1 MIDLTASEEIA
12 DDARARANV
21 LRLAAAQALTGANSA
36 VIFATGSIVGATL
49 APNISL
55 ATVPL
60 SMYVLGLAAGTLPTG
75 AISRAYGRRAAF
87 IIGTG
92 CGVLTGALGAFAIL
106 HGSFWLFCG
115 ATFLGG
121 LYGAVAQSYRFA
133 AADGASAAF
142 RPKAVSWVMAGGV
155 FAGVLGP
162 QLVQWTMDVW
172 PPYLF
177 AFSFVMQALVALV
190 AMAVLAGVDAP
201 KPAATDL
208 HGGRPLFQIARH
220 PRFIAAALCGVIAYP
235 MMNLVMTSAPLAM
248 KMCGLTVSDSNFG
261 IQWHIVAMYGPSFFT
276 GSLIARFGAP
286 RIVALGLSLEAV
298 AAMIGL
304 SGITA
309 PHFWATL
316 IVLGV
321 GWNFGFVGA
330 SALVLETHRP
340 QERNKVQAFNDF
352 LVFGMMAI
360 GSFSSGQLLANYG
373 WSAVNMV
380 VFPPVL
386 LGLAVLSFVSF
397 AKRRAKLRAGGRVS
411 RAQYLEWLPSADS
424 SLAIEVFFR
433 PVDHAVRVTARRSKK
448 RWTPPITPSSTR
460 PPSATRAGASCWSA
474 SCSRRLA
481 GGSASTA
488 RASMSPNCTGCA
500 AGRRR

>member
-1 MIDLTASEEIA
+1 MATPGRKYQMIDLTAADEIA
-12 DDARARANV
+12 DDVRARSNV
-21 LRLAAAQALTGANSA
+21 VRLAAAQALTGANSA

-49 APNISL
+49 APDMSL

-75 AISRAYGRRAAF
+75 VISRLYGRRVAF

-92 CGVLTGALGAFAIL
+92 CGVATGLLGAFAIL
-106 HGSFWLFCG
+106 HASFALFCG

-133 AADGASAAF
+133 AADGASRAY
-142 RPKAVSWVMAGGV
+142 RPKALSWVMAGGV

-162 QLVQWTMDVW
+162 QLVQWTMDIW
-172 PPYLF
+172 QPYLF
-177 AFSFVMQALVALV
+177 AFSFVVQAAVALV
-190 AMAVLAGVDAP
+190 AMAILSGVDAP
-201 KPAATDL
+201 KPAPSDL
-208 HGGRPLFQIARH
+208 HGGRPLAQIVRQ
-220 PRFIAAALCGVIAYP
+220 PRFIAAAICGIVAYP

-248 KMCGLTVSDSNFG
+248 KLCGLSVSDSNFG

-276 GSLIARFGAP
+276 GTLITRFGAP
-286 RIVALGLSLEAV
+286 IVVAIGLSLEAV
-298 AAMIGL
+298 AATIGL
-304 SGITA
+304 SGTTA
-309 PHFWATL
+309 MHFWATL

-380 VFPPVL
+380 VYPPVL
-386 LGLAVLSFVSF
+386 LGLTVLTFASF
-397 AKRRAKLRAGGRVS
+397 ARRRRAKLRALSEFPDPG
-411 RAQYLEWLPSADS
+411 
-424 SLAIEVFFR
+424 I
-433 PVDHAVRVTARRSKK
+433 
-448 RWTPPITPSSTR
+448 
-460 PPSATRAGASCWSA
+460 
-474 SCSRRLA
+474 
-481 GGSASTA
+481 
-488 RASMSPNCTGCA
+488 
-500 AGRRR
+500 

>member
-1 MIDLTASEEIA
+1 MARARFSRLIGGTPQFIVAGTNKAGRVGPRQGGIPVGMAVVEEIS
-12 DDARARANV
+12 DDARVRSNV
-21 LRLAAAQALTGANSA
+21 VRLAAAQALTGANSA

-49 APNISL
+49 APDVSL

-60 SMYVLGLAAGTLPTG
+60 SMYVVGLAAGTLPTG
-75 AISRAYGRRAAF
+75 AISRAYGRRVAF

-92 CGVLTGALGAFAIL
+92 CGVLTGLLGAFAIL
-106 HGSFWLFCG
+106 HASFPLFCG

-121 LYGAVAQSYRFA
+121 LYGAVSQSYRFA
-133 AADGASAAF
+133 AADGASAEY

-172 PPYLF
+172 QPYLF
-177 AFSFVMQALVALV
+177 AFSFVLQAVVALV
-190 AMAVLAGVDAP
+190 AMAVLSGIDAP
-201 KPAATDL
+201 RPAPSDL
-208 HGGRPLFQIARH
+208 HGGRPLFEIVRQ
-220 PRFIAAALCGVIAYP
+220 PRFIAAALCGIIAYP

-248 KMCGLTVSDSNFG
+248 KMCGLSVSDSNFG

-276 GSLIARFGAP
+276 GTLIARFGAP
-286 RIVALGLSLEAV
+286 RVVAAGLLLEAG
-298 AAMIGL
+298 AAVVGL

-309 PHFWATL
+309 MHFWATL
-316 IVLGV
+316 VILGV

-373 WSAVNMV
+373 WSAVNLV
-380 VFPPVL
+380 VLPPVM
-386 LGLAVLSFVSF
+386 LGLAVLMLAAF
-397 AKRRAKLRAGGRVS
+397 AKRRARLQAVPGFPDAG
-411 RAQYLEWLPSADS
+411 L
-424 SLAIEVFFR
+424 
-433 PVDHAVRVTARRSKK
+433 
-448 RWTPPITPSSTR
+448 
-460 PPSATRAGASCWSA
+460 
-474 SCSRRLA
+474 
-481 GGSASTA
+481 
-488 RASMSPNCTGCA
+488 
-500 AGRRR
+500 

>member
-1 MIDLTASEEIA
+1 MLDVTAANETA

-21 LRLAAAQALTGANSA
+21 VRLAAAQALTGANSA

-49 APNISL
+49 APDMSL

-60 SMYVLGLAAGTLPTG
+60 SMYVVGLAAGTLPTG
-75 AISRAYGRRAAF
+75 AISRRFGRRWAF
-87 IIGTG
+87 VVGTG
-92 CGVLTGALGAFAIL
+92 LGALTGLIGSFAIL
-106 HGSFWLFCG
+106 HASFALFCL

-121 LYGAVAQSYRFA
+121 LYGSVAQSYRFA
-133 AADGASAAF
+133 AADGASAAY

-172 PPYLF
+172 SPYLF
-177 AFSFVMQALVALV
+177 AFSFLVQAAVALI
-190 AMAVLAGVDAP
+190 AMGIVAGVDMP
-201 KPAATDL
+201 KPAPADL
-208 HGGRPLFQIARH
+208 HGGRPLLTIVSQ
-220 PRFIAAALCGVIAYP
+220 PRFVAAALCGIIAYP

-248 KMCGLTVSDSNFG
+248 KMCGLSVSDSNFG
-261 IQWHIVAMYGPSFFT
+261 IQWHIAAMYGPSFFT
-276 GSLIARFGAP
+276 GALIARFGAP
-286 RIVALGLSLEAV
+286 KIVAAGLLLEAG
-298 AAMIGL
+298 AATIGL

-309 PHFWATL
+309 MHFWAAL

-321 GWNFGFVGA
+321 GWNFSFIGA

-386 LGLAVLSFVSF
+386 LGLVVLSLASW
-397 AKRRAKLRAGGRVS
+397 ARRRRARLDAAMG
-411 RAQYLEWLPSADS
+411 EFPD
-424 SLAIEVFFR
+424 AI
-433 PVDHAVRVTARRSKK
+433 
-448 RWTPPITPSSTR
+448 
-460 PPSATRAGASCWSA
+460 
-474 SCSRRLA
+474 
-481 GGSASTA
+481 
-488 RASMSPNCTGCA
+488 
-500 AGRRR
+500 

>member
-1 MIDLTASEEIA
+1 MNQCGSLPGACWAGMPMLDTTATVEVTNDL
-12 DDARARANV
+12 RARGNV

-49 APNISL
+49 APSISL

-75 AISRAYGRRAAF
+75 AISRAYGRRTAF

-92 CGVLTGALGAFAIL
+92 CGVVTGVLAAFAIL
-106 HGSFWLFCG
+106 HASFVLFCA
-115 ATFLGG
+115 ATFIGG
-121 LYGAVAQSYRFA
+121 LYGAVSQSYRFA
-133 AADGASAAF
+133 AADGASVAY

-162 QLVQWTMDVW
+162 QLVQWTMDIW

-177 AFSFVMQALVALV
+177 AFSFAAQAVVALV

-201 KPAATDL
+201 KPDVADF
-208 HGGRPLFQIARH
+208 HSGRPLFEIARQ
-220 PRFIAAALCGVIAYP
+220 PRFIAAAICGVVAYP

-248 KMCGLTVSDSNFG
+248 KMCGLSLSDSNFG
-261 IQWHIVAMYGPSFFT
+261 LQWHIVAMYAPSFVT

-286 RIVALGLSLEAV
+286 RVVAIGLALEAA

-304 SGITA
+304 SGLTVL
-309 PHFWATL
+309 HFWAVL
-316 IVLGV
+316 VVLGL
-321 GWNFGFVGA
+321 GWNFSFIGA

-360 GSFSSGQLLANYG
+360 GSFSSGQLLASYG

-386 LGLAVLSFVSF
+386 LGLAVLSLASF
-397 AKRRAKLRAGGRVS
+397 A
-411 RAQYLEWLPSADS
+411 
-424 SLAIEVFFR
+424 
-433 PVDHAVRVTARRSKK
+433 
-448 RWTPPITPSSTR
+448 
-460 PPSATRAGASCWSA
+460 
-474 SCSRRLA
+474 
-481 GGSASTA
+481 
-488 RASMSPNCTGCA
+488 
-500 AGRRR
+500 RRRKARLDAAMGEFPDAI

>member
-1 MIDLTASEEIA
+1 MLDVTSADEIA
-12 DDARARANV
+12 DDVRVRANV

-49 APNISL
+49 APDMSL

-75 AISRAYGRRAAF
+75 AISRRFGRRMAF
-87 IIGTG
+87 IIGTA
-92 CGVLTGALGAFAIL
+92 CGTLTGLVGSFAIL
-106 HGSFWLFCG
+106 NGSFALFCV

-121 LYGAVAQSYRFA
+121 LYGSVAQSYRFA
-133 AADGASAAF
+133 AADGASTAY
-142 RPKAVSWVMAGGV
+142 RPKAVSLVMAGGV

-177 AFSFVMQALVALV
+177 AFSFVVQAAVALI
-190 AMAVLAGVDAP
+190 AMGIVAGVDMP
-201 KPAATDL
+201 KPAAADL
-208 HGGRPLFQIARH
+208 HGGRPLLRIVRQ

-248 KMCGLTVSDSNFG
+248 KLCGLSVSDSNFG

-276 GSLIARFGAP
+276 GALIARFGAP
-286 RIVALGLSLEAV
+286 KIVATGLLLEAG
-298 AAMIGL
+298 AAAIGL

-309 PHFWATL
+309 MHFWATL

-321 GWNFGFVGA
+321 GWNFSFIGA

-340 QERNKVQAFNDF
+340 NERNKVQAFNDF

-386 LGLAVLSFVSF
+386 LGLAVLSFAS
-397 AKRRAKLRAGGRVS
+397 
-411 RAQYLEWLPSADS
+411 W
-424 SLAIEVFFR
+424 
-433 PVDHAVRVTARRSKK
+433 ARRRK
-448 RWTPPITPSSTR
+448 
-460 PPSATRAGASCWSA
+460 A
-474 SCSRRLA
+474 RLE
-481 GGSASTA
+481 
-488 RASMSPNCTGCA
+488 A
-500 AGRRR
+500 AMGEFPDAI

>member
-1 MIDLTASEEIA
+1 MPMLDVTAADEIA
-12 DDARARANV
+12 ADARVRANV
-21 LRLAAAQALTGANSA
+21 VRLAAAQALTGANSA

-49 APNISL
+49 APDMSL

-75 AISRAYGRRAAF
+75 AISRRFGRRWAF

-92 CGVLTGALGAFAIL
+92 LGTLTGLLGSFAIL
-106 HGSFWLFCG
+106 HASFALFCV

-133 AADGASAAF
+133 AADGASAAY

-172 PPYLF
+172 QPYLF
-177 AFSFVMQALVALV
+177 AFSFLVQAAVALV
-190 AMAVLAGVDAP
+190 AMGIVAGVDMP
-201 KPAATDL
+201 KPAPADL
-208 HGGRPLFQIARH
+208 HGGRPLLDIVTQ
-220 PRFIAAALCGVIAYP
+220 PRFIAAALCGVISYP

-248 KMCGLTVSDSNFG
+248 KLCGLSLSDSNFG

-276 GSLIARFGAP
+276 GALIARFGAP
-286 RIVALGLSLEAV
+286 KVVAAGLLLEAG
-298 AAMIGL
+298 AAGIGL

-309 PHFWATL
+309 MHFWATL

-321 GWNFGFVGA
+321 GWNFSFIGA

-386 LGLAVLSFVSF
+386 LGLAVLSFASF
-397 AKRRAKLRAGGRVS
+397 A
-411 RAQYLEWLPSADS
+411 
-424 SLAIEVFFR
+424 
-433 PVDHAVRVTARRSKK
+433 
-448 RWTPPITPSSTR
+448 
-460 PPSATRAGASCWSA
+460 
-474 SCSRRLA
+474 
-481 GGSASTA
+481 
-488 RASMSPNCTGCA
+488 
-500 AGRRR
+500 RRRKARLDAAMGEFPDAI